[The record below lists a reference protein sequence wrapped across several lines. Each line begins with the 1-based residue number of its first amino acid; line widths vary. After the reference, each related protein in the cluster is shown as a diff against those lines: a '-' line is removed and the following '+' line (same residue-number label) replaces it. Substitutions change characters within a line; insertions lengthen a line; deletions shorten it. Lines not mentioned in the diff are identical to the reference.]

1 MWILS
6 KGEHCER
13 RHVETPERG
22 RSKEGKGGDSMQ
34 IVEGRISS
42 IVQ

>member
-13 RHVETPERG
+13 SHVETPERE
-22 RSKEGKGGDSMQ
+22 RSKEGKGGD
-34 IVEGRISS
+34 
-42 IVQ
+42 